1 MKKILIMLLSF
12 FALTN
17 SVIAKELQI
26 INNGSSTGINSQ
38 LLQEYVKE
46 FFDYDIKVRS
56 TNSNCAISKNLW
68 ENSNDKTLY
77 ILTTNID
84 ASTDKT
90 NKACFVPIVKENT
103 LFINYSAPIEFCSV
117 GEKTWNDFIKKD
129 SNHVVG
135 ITATTS
141 LAPEFIL
148 GKISEHYKTNLK
160 LIRSNTNSDFMT
172 LAKSKEV
179 DFGFRTGLS
188 GLEMF
193 KERCFWNSSQIESK
207 DEFVF
212 LRQYPEKYN
221 SLYEESVILHKN
233 ITSEEIN
240 KFRERLHRSWNSEA
254 SISLRK
260 RRGYDDFRV
269 SYQSENERIKLFD
282 SFLKK
287 FQ

>member
-1 MKKILIMLLSF
+1 MKKILIILLSF

-26 INNGSSTGINSQ
+26 INNGSPTGINSQ
-38 LLQEYVKE
+38 LLQEYAKE

-68 ENSNDKTLY
+68 ENSSGKTLY

-160 LIRSNTNSDFMT
+160 LIRSNANSDFMT

-207 DEFVF
+207 EEFAF

-240 KFRERLHRSWNSEA
+240 KFREKLHRSWNSEA

-260 RRGYDDFRV
+260 RRGYDDSRV

>member
-1 MKKILIMLLSF
+1 MKKILIVLLSF
-12 FALTN
+12 VALTS

-38 LLQEYVKE
+38 LLQEYVKQ
-46 FFDYDIKVRS
+46 FSDYDVKVRS

-68 ENSNDKTLY
+68 ENSNDRTLY

-90 NKACFVPIVKENT
+90 NKACFVPIAKENT
-103 LFINYSAPIEFCSV
+103 LFINYSAPIEFCTI
-117 GEKTWNDFIKKD
+117 GEKTWSDFIKKD

-141 LAPEFIL
+141 MAPEFIL

-160 LIRSNTNSDFMT
+160 LIRSNANSDFMT

-188 GLEMF
+188 GLDTF
-193 KERCFWNSSQIESK
+193 KNKCFWSSAEIESK
-207 DEFVF
+207 NEFAF

-233 ITSEEIN
+233 ITPEEV
-240 KFRERLHRSWNSEA
+240 KMFRERLHKSWNSEA
-254 SISLRK
+254 SINLRM
-260 RRGYDDFRV
+260 RRGYDDSRV
-269 SYQSENERIKLFD
+269 SFQSENERIKLFD